1 MRGLLV
7 LALLQSR
14 GDTAPTYSG
23 RDGQLRV
30 EIPKLEGSVAI
41 DGSLDEPEWRSAA
54 RLTGFSQ
61 YAPVDGRPA
70 ADSTEVLVWYSS
82 GAIYFGVRAFEPH
95 GAVHAT
101 LADRDKIAAD
111 DYVQILLDTFDDH
124 RQAIVFGVNPLGI
137 QSDGV
142 LNEGTQSG
150 VNGLGGTI
158 RDSVDLSADFVYQS
172 KGRLTDFG
180 YEVEIRIPFKSLRYQ
195 PAPLQDWGLNIV
207 RQVQH
212 SGYQDTWTP
221 ARRAAASFLGQSGT
235 LAGLHDLRRGLVL
248 DLNPE
253 ATAKADGAPEGP
265 STWHYTTTGPA
276 LGGNVRWGITNNLT
290 LTATG
295 NPDFS
300 QVEADAGQ
308 LQFDP
313 RQALFFPEK
322 RPFFLEGLEQFDTPN
337 TLIYTRRLVQPVA
350 AVKVTGKVSGTNV
363 GALFG
368 VDDAGTSF
376 TGTDHPVYNIVRVRR
391 DLVGQSTL
399 GLVYTDRIEGGDY
412 NRVAGADARLVFGPI
427 YALALQG
434 AESFTRSSG
443 AVANA
448 PLWQATLDR
457 TGREFAFHYGITGI
471 HPAFVA
477 ASGFIS
483 RPGIVTAV
491 VDHRLTFF
499 GRPGSSLES
508 WTPDVFLFGRW
519 QYEDFTSGRAA
530 EDRELHVNLTGVL
543 RGGWTITSGV
553 FFESFGYDSS
563 LYRDYA
569 LERTSAGVTDTVPFV
584 GTPHIRNL
592 DLLLNLATPQ
602 FKRFSGTLLLLPALQ
617 DENFFEW
624 APARILILQA
634 SGDWRPTEQLRVS
647 ASYSHQQYWRKTDG
661 STVGLRRIPRLKIEY
676 QVSRPVFVR
685 LVGQYDSQW
694 QDSLRDDSRTNDPI
708 LIRDPSTGVY
718 RRAAAQTNNA
728 IRVDWLVSYHPT
740 PGTVMYAG
748 YGNSLT
754 EPDAL
759 AFRDLR
765 RTSDG
770 FFVKFSY
777 LFRM

>member
-1 MRGLLV
+1 MM
-7 LALLQSR
+7 LALVVWLQS
-14 GDTAPTYSG
+14 GGLPPVYSG

-30 EIPKLEGSVAI
+30 EIPRLEGSVTI
-41 DGSLDEPEWRSAA
+41 DGTLDEPEWGRAA

-70 ADSTEVLVWYSS
+70 EDSTEVLVWYSS
-82 GAIYFGVRAFEPH
+82 SAIYFGVRAFEPH

-101 LADRDKIAAD
+101 LADRDKISSD

-150 VNGLGGTI
+150 VTGLGGTI
-158 RDSVDLSADFVYQS
+158 RDAVDLSADFVYQS
-172 KGRLTDFG
+172 KGRVTEYG

-195 PAPLQDWGLNIV
+195 PAPSQDWGLNVV

-253 ATAKADGAPEGP
+253 ATGKADGAPQSP
-265 STWHYTTTGPA
+265 SSWHYTTTGPE

-290 LTATG
+290 LTGTG

-350 AVKVTGKVSGTNV
+350 AVKITGKVSGTNL

-368 VDDAGTSF
+368 VDDAGASL
-376 TGTDHPVYNIVRVRR
+376 TGTDHPVYNILRIRR
-391 DLVGQSTL
+391 DLIGQSTV
-399 GLVYTDRIEGGDY
+399 GIVYTDRIEGGDY
-412 NRVAGADARLVFGPI
+412 NRVTGADARLVFGPI
-427 YALALQG
+427 TALALQG
-434 AESFTRSSG
+434 AESFTRANG

-457 TGREFAFHYGITGI
+457 TGREFAFHYGIIGI
-471 HPAFVA
+471 HPDFVA
-477 ASGFIS
+477 ASGFIA

-499 GRPGSSLES
+499 GGAGSSLES
-508 WTPDVFLFGRW
+508 WTSDVFLFGRW
-519 QYEDFTSGRAA
+519 QYDDFTSGRAA
-530 EDRELHVNLTGVL
+530 EDRELHLNLTGVL

-569 LERTSAGVTDTVPFV
+569 LEHRAGGVTDTVPFV

-592 DLLLNLATPQ
+592 DLLLNVDTPQ

-624 APARILILQA
+624 APARILILEA
-634 SGDWRPTEQLRVS
+634 TGDWRPTDQLRVS
-647 ASYSHQQYWRKTDG
+647 ASYSHQEYWRKTDG
-661 STVGLRRIPRLKIEY
+661 SIVGLRRIPRLKVEY

-718 RRAAAQTNNA
+718 SRAAARTTNA
-728 IRVDWLVSYHPT
+728 VRLDWLVSYHPT
-740 PGTVMYAG
+740 PGTVFYAG

-759 AFRDLR
+759 AFRDLH

-777 LFRM
+777 LFRME

>member
-1 MRGLLV
+1 MRGLLL
-7 LALLQSR
+7 LALLQSG
-14 GDTAPTYSG
+14 GDPPPTYSG
-23 RDGQLRV
+23 RAGELRV
-30 EIPKLEGSVAI
+30 EVPRFEGSVTI
-41 DGSLDEPEWRSAA
+41 DGVLDEPEWGRAA
-54 RLTGFSQ
+54 RLTGFSE

-70 ADSTEVLVWYSS
+70 EDSTEVLVWYSS
-82 GAIYFGVRAFEPH
+82 SAIYFGIRAFEPH
-95 GAVHAT
+95 GSVHAT

-124 RQAIVFGVNPLGI
+124 RQAIVFGVNPLGV

-150 VNGLGGTI
+150 VTGYGGTV
-158 RDSVDLSADFVYQS
+158 RDTVDLSADFVYQS
-172 KGRLTDFG
+172 KGRLTDYG

-195 PAPLQDWGLNIV
+195 PAPSQNWGLNVI

-212 SGYQDTWTP
+212 SGHQDTWTP

-235 LAGLHDLRRGLVL
+235 LAELHDLHRGLVL

-253 ATAKADGAPEGP
+253 ATGKADGVQGP
-265 STWHYTTTGPA
+265 SSWHYTATGPE

-290 LTATG
+290 LTGTG

-313 RQALFFPEK
+313 RQALYFPEK

-350 AVKVTGKVSGTNV
+350 AVKLTGKVSGTNL

-368 VDDAGTSF
+368 VDDAAASL
-376 TGTDHPVYNIVRVRR
+376 TGTDHPVYNILRMRR
-391 DLVGQSTL
+391 DLVGQSTV
-399 GLVYTDRIEGGDY
+399 GIVYTDRIEGGNY

-434 AESFTRSSG
+434 AESFTRSSAG
-443 AVANA
+443 VVNA

-471 HPAFVA
+471 HPDFVA
-477 ASGFIS
+477 ASGFIA
-483 RPGIVTAV
+483 RAGIVTAV

-499 GRPGSSLES
+499 GHPGSSLES
-508 WTPDVFLFGRW
+508 WTPDLFLLGRW
-519 QYEDFTSGRAA
+519 QYDNFTSGRAA
-530 EDRELHVNLTGVL
+530 EDKELHVNLTGVL
-543 RGGWTITSGV
+543 RGGWTITTGV

-569 LERTSAGVTDTVPFV
+569 LEDTTGRVTPFV

-592 DLLLNLATPQ
+592 DLMLNVTTPQ
-602 FKRFSGTLLLLPALQ
+602 FKRFSGTLLLLPAPQ

-624 APARILILQA
+624 APARILIIQA
-634 SGDWRPTEQLRVS
+634 TGDWRPTDQLRVS
-647 ASYSHQQYWRKTDG
+647 ASYSHQEYWRKTDG
-661 STVGLRRIPRLKIEY
+661 SIVGLHRIPRLAVEY
-676 QVSRPVFVR
+676 QLSRPVFLR

-708 LIRDPSTGVY
+708 LIKDPTTGVY
-718 RRAAAQTNNA
+718 ARATARTTNA
-728 IRVDWLVSYHPT
+728 VRFDWLLSYHPT

-759 AFRDLR
+759 AFRDLH

>member
-1 MRGLLV
+1 VKSLLL
-7 LALLQSR
+7 LALLQSG

-23 RDGQLRV
+23 RDGELRV
-30 EIPKLEGSVAI
+30 LIPKLEGAVAI
-41 DGSLDEPEWRSAA
+41 DGTLDEPEWRGAA

-82 GAIYFGVRAFEPH
+82 SAIYFGVRAFEPH

-212 SGYQDTWTP
+212 SGYQDTWAP

-253 ATAKADGAPEGP
+253 ATAKADGAPQAP

-290 LTATG
+290 LTGTG

-350 AVKVTGKVSGTNV
+350 AVKITGKVSGTNL

-368 VDDAGTSF
+368 VDDAGTSL
-376 TGTDHPVYNIVRVRR
+376 TGTDHPVYNILRIRR
-391 DLVGQSTL
+391 DLVGQSTV

-443 AVANA
+443 TVANA

-471 HPAFVA
+471 HPDFVA

-499 GRPGSSLES
+499 GRAGSSLES
-508 WTPDVFLFGRW
+508 WTPDLFLFGRW
-519 QYEDFTSGRAA
+519 QYDDFTARRAA

-569 LERTSAGVTDTVPFV
+569 LQDTAGHLVPFV

-592 DLLLNLATPQ
+592 DLLLNVATPQ
-602 FKRFSGTLLLLPALQ
+602 FTRFSGMLLLLPALQ

-624 APARILILQA
+624 APARIFILQA

-718 RRAAAQTNNA
+718 TRATARTNNA
-728 IRVDWLVSYHPT
+728 VRVDWLVSYHPT

-770 FFVKFSY
+770 FFVKISY

>member
-1 MRGLLV
+1 MRGLLL
-7 LALLQSR
+7 LAILQSG
-14 GDTAPTYSG
+14 GDTPPTYSG
-23 RDGQLRV
+23 RAGELRV
-30 EIPKLEGSVAI
+30 QVPKLEGSITV
-41 DGSLDEPEWRSAA
+41 DGALDEPEWGRAA
-54 RLTGFSQ
+54 RLTGFSE
-61 YAPVDGRPA
+61 YTPVDGRPA
-70 ADSTEVLVWYSS
+70 EDSTEVLVWYSGS
-82 GAIYFGVRAFEPH
+82 AIYFGIRAFEPH
-95 GAVHAT
+95 GSVHAT

-124 RQAIVFGVNPLGI
+124 RQAIVFGVNPLGV

-150 VNGLGGTI
+150 VTGYGGAV
-158 RDSVDLSADFVYQS
+158 RDTVDLSADFVYQS
-172 KGRLTDFG
+172 KGHLTDYG

-195 PAPLQDWGLNIV
+195 PAPSQNWGLNVI

-212 SGYQDTWTP
+212 SGHQDTWTP

-235 LAGLHDLRRGLVL
+235 LAELHDLHRGLVL

-253 ATAKADGAPEGP
+253 ATGKADGAQGP
-265 STWHYTTTGPA
+265 SSWHYTATGPE

-290 LTATG
+290 LTGTG

-300 QVEADAGQ
+300 QVEADASQ

-350 AVKVTGKVSGTNV
+350 AVKLTGKVSGTNL

-368 VDDAGTSF
+368 VDDAAASL
-376 TGTDHPVYNIVRVRR
+376 TGMDHPVYNILRMRR
-391 DLVGQSTL
+391 DLVGQSTV
-399 GLVYTDRIEGGDY
+399 GIVYTDRIEGGDY

-434 AESFTRSSG
+434 AESFTRSSAG
-443 AVANA
+443 VANA

-471 HPAFVA
+471 HPDFVA
-477 ASGFIS
+477 ASGFIA
-483 RPGIVTAV
+483 RAGIVTAV

-499 GRPGSSLES
+499 GHPGSSLES
-508 WTPDVFLFGRW
+508 WTPDLFLLGRW
-519 QYEDFTSGRAA
+519 QYDNFTSGRAA
-530 EDRELHVNLTGVL
+530 EDKELHVNLTGVL
-543 RGGWTITSGV
+543 RGGWTITTGV

-563 LYRDYA
+563 LYRDYK
-569 LERTSAGVTDTVPFV
+569 LQDTAGVLVPFV

-592 DLLLNLATPQ
+592 DLMLNVTTPQ
-602 FKRFSGTLLLLPALQ
+602 FKRFSGTLLLLPAPQ

-624 APARILILQA
+624 APARILIIQA
-634 SGDWRPTEQLRVS
+634 TGDWRPTDQLRVS
-647 ASYSHQQYWRKTDG
+647 ASYSHQEYWRKTDG
-661 STVGLRRIPRLKIEY
+661 SIVGLHRIPRLAVEY
-676 QVSRPVFVR
+676 QLSRPVFLR

-708 LIRDPSTGVY
+708 FIRDPTTGVY
-718 RRAAAQTNNA
+718 TRATARTTNA
-728 IRVDWLVSYHPT
+728 VRFDWLLSYHPT

-759 AFRDLR
+759 AFRDLH